1 MQQAFSSDKVP
12 TLHLAIPALEA
23 LYRAWSA
30 HVDRLKYEPFA
41 PALRA
46 ACEKIDEYYEKT
58 TASPAYIMLM
68 SMSIPHLILHITD
81 THVVLNPREK
91 MGYFKKH
98 WSVDLQEEVMTCVEE
113 LV

>member
-1 MQQAFSSDKVP
+1 MNSEETPHETFNRRFD
-12 TLHLAIPALEA
+12 ALFAEDCRNA
-23 LYRAWSA
+23 DA
-30 HVDRLKYEPFA
+30 RLQGKLGMVLVVSY
-41 PALRA
+41 LS
-46 ACEKIDEYYEKT
+46 KIDWT
-58 TASPAYIMLM
+58 LDFFMSM

-98 WSVDLQEEVMTCVEE
+98 WSVDLQGEVMTCAEG